1 VGDIAWV
8 SCFVA
13 LYNRGCLLLPDDE
26 KLCETQAIVRP
37 TVEYVSSARDPYQE
51 NHIKKIETVQ
61 RRSAR
66 FIKHQTKGQ
75 TRIYKTLHRK

>member
-1 VGDIAWV
+1 MLNCIVKTPQKEIKKGA
-8 SCFVA
+8 
-13 LYNRGCLLLPDDE
+13 Y
-26 KLCETQAIVRP
+26 QAIVRP

-66 FIKHQTKGQ
+66 FIKH
-75 TRIYKTLHRK
+75 RVILSNMM